1 MHVYGVNRVILHSVK
16 AGCPIRGNKYLC
28 TFVQFGNL
36 GIWNKTFGF
45 MQIVDSM
52 QPGGLRRHP
61 QQLFFPLN
69 TKKIFPLGSK
79 FQYFLLLPLSRSSN
93 PSFRHTKITHQSQLL
108 RNGHSKFQISQYQLG
123 VWINE
128 PPI

>member
-1 MHVYGVNRVILHSVK
+1 
-16 AGCPIRGNKYLC
+16 
-28 TFVQFGNL
+28 
-36 GIWNKTFGF
+36 
-45 MQIVDSM
+45 M

-69 TKKIFPLGSK
+69 TWKNFPLGSK
-79 FQYFLLLPLSRSSN
+79 FQKKFCFHYKAMPQIQALG
-93 PSFRHTKITHQSQLL
+93 TQKITHQSQLR

-123 VWINE
+123 VWING